1 MQNNKDSGEVNP
13 SPENQLERDSAITEN
28 FTAGKVQSTGKY
40 LMYQRKPGNTVG
52 YYRIRWGY
60 FWGTTGCWGLLGEG
74 GNGNSI

>member
-40 LMYQRKPGNTVG
+40 LMY
-52 YYRIRWGY
+52 
-60 FWGTTGCWGLLGEG
+60 
-74 GNGNSI
+74 